1 MNREAL
7 QKRDFIVYVS
17 FATINKYEVEMEL
30 FHIPEFVPFIGD
42 KDVVVKGEL
51 GLGTFGYD
59 FKLGKETGLYVG
71 DGYGLGGTIKF
82 ED

>member
-1 MNREAL
+1 MDEYTLKNAAE
-7 QKRDFIVYVS
+7 V
-17 FATINKYEVEMEL
+17 TTNKYEVEMDL
-30 FHIPEFVPFIGD
+30 FHIPEFIPFIGD

-51 GLGTFGYD
+51 GLGTLGYD

-71 DGYGLGGTIKF
+71 DGYGLGATIKF

>member
-1 MNREAL
+1 M
-7 QKRDFIVYVS
+7 D
-17 FATINKYEVEMEL
+17 
-30 FHIPEFVPFIGD
+30 
-42 KDVVVKGEL
+42 
-51 GLGTFGYD
+51 LGTFGYD